1 MKVRTIK
8 EIEGTER
15 DVNFIEGRSLR
26 VLLKKDN
33 LGFSLHKTLIRKG
46 EIGHWHYK
54 NHQEACYC
62 VSGKGVLTNLETKET
77 FKIEKDVTYILDNY
91 DNHTF
96 KALTDVVLISVFN
109 PPCTGSEVHKND
121 GSYELLQTNKNN

>member
-33 LGFSLHKTLIRKG
+33 LGF
-46 EIGHWHYK
+46 
-54 NHQEACYC
+54 
-62 VSGKGVLTNLETKET
+62 
-77 FKIEKDVTYILDNY
+77 KIQKDVTYILDNY

-109 PPCTGSEVHKND
+109 PPCTGNEVHKND